1 MDELKPYISLFDKS
15 FSENNT
21 PDYKVYLEVGVNG
34 IKYTL
39 FNTKNDTFI
48 AIEAYRF
55 DGIFNDYSLVA
66 PLTQLIKNTPLL
78 QKPFAAFHV
87 AYINQRSTLIPN
99 AIFQQDK
106 LALYHQYNF
115 TQQEEDNFL
124 YDNLINLSAK
134 NIYSIPDFIVNIFNS
149 IKNVSYNHSSST
161 LIEAA
166 LIHAKKSNALSLID
180 VHILPETFQ
189 VVIIKNQKLE
199 LYNSFTYQTSEDFLY
214 YLLFVLDQLKIDN
227 EKASIRLLGE
237 VEKNSTIYSMLY
249 KYINTITFGNRPKNV
264 NFSYILEEIPNH
276 FHYTLFNQFLCE

>member
-1 MDELKPYISLFDKS
+1 MTQLKPHINLFDKS
-15 FSENNT
+15 FSEKNT
-21 PDYKVYLEVGVNG
+21 TDYKIYLELGLNGV
-34 IKYTL
+34 KYTL

-48 AIEAYRF
+48 ALEEYRF
-55 DGIFNDYSLVA
+55 DGIFNDYSLVE
-66 PLTQLIKNTPLL
+66 PLSQLIKNTPLL

-87 AYINQRSTLIPN
+87 AYINQRCTLIPN

-115 TQQEEDNFL
+115 TQQEEDTFL
-124 YDNLINLSAK
+124 YDNIINLSAK
-134 NIYSIPDFIVNIFNS
+134 NIYSIPDFIINAFKP
-149 IKNVSYNHSSST
+149 IKNVSYSHFSSS

-189 VVIIKNQKLE
+189 IAIIKNQQLE
-199 LYNSFTYQTSEDFLY
+199 LYNSFAYQTSEDFLY
-214 YLLFVLDQLKIDN
+214 YLLFALDQLKIDN

-249 KYINTITFGNRPKNV
+249 KYINTITFGGRSENV
-264 NFSYILEEIPNH
+264 KFSYTLEEIPPH